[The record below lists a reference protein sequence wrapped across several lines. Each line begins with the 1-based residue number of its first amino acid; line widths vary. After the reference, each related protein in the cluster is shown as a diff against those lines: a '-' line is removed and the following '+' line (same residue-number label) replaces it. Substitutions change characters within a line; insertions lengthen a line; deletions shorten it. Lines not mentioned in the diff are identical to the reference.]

1 VGLIKAIELS
11 MFNEEDFEKKISMK
25 FLQTL
30 NRHLPAKRRSLKEL
44 LPEERP
50 NIKNLDGS
58 THSFDKKELER
69 IGSMIPEWEHEK
81 LRLPIYL
88 EMSSSMERGT
98 IKVSGRADCKVINRV
113 LYEDEELE
121 KKEVKDS
128 MIFYYPHLRIVRK
141 KLPTTTQ
148 FMFTM

>member
-1 VGLIKAIELS
+1 
-11 MFNEEDFEKKISMK
+11 MFNEDDFEKKISMK
-25 FLQTL
+25 FLRTL
-30 NRHLPAKRRSLKEL
+30 NRHLPAKRKMLKEL
-44 LPEERP
+44 LLEERP
-50 NIKNLDGS
+50 NLKNLDGS

-69 IGSMIPEWEHEK
+69 IASMIPEWEHDK

-98 IKVSGRADCKVINRV
+98 IKISGSNECMVIKKV
-113 LYEDEELE
+113 LYEEEELE

-128 MIFYYPHLRIVRK
+128 MIFYYPHLRKVRK
-141 KLPTTTQ
+141 ELPTTTQ

>member
-1 VGLIKAIELS
+1 V
-11 MFNEEDFEKKISMK
+11 FNEDDFEKKISMK

-30 NRHLPAKRRSLKEL
+30 NRHLPAKRKSLKKL
-44 LPEERP
+44 LLEERP

-58 THSFDKKELER
+58 THSFDKRELER
-69 IGSMIPEWEHEK
+69 IASMIPEWEHDK

-98 IKVSGRADCKVINRV
+98 IKISGGNECMVLKKV
-113 LYEDEELE
+113 LYEEEELE

-128 MIFYYPHLRIVRK
+128 MIFYYPHLRKVRK
-141 KLPTTTQ
+141 ELPTTTQ